1 MSPRINLAAAD
12 PKAIEPLL
20 AMEAYIKQGLDERV
34 AHLVKMRASQINGCA
49 YCLHMH
55 SHDALS
61 AGERPERLFLLDA
74 WRESKM
80 YTERERA
87 ALAWTESLTNI
98 SSTGAP
104 DEDYELVKAQFSEPE
119 ILTLTL
125 LVAAINA
132 WNRLAIGLRSQ
143 HPRDKAALA
152 EAA

>member
-1 MSPRINLAAAD
+1 
-12 PKAIEPLL
+12 
-20 AMEAYIKQGLDERV
+20 
-34 AHLVKMRASQINGCA
+34 
-49 YCLHMH
+49 
-55 SHDALS
+55 
-61 AGERPERLFLLDA
+61 
-74 WRESKM
+74 
-80 YTERERA
+80 
-87 ALAWTESLTNI
+87 LTNI